1 MMTMDLRTYVLVDR
15 LQPQYAAFT
24 GKRTLGMIPI
34 VDMALLYME
43 VAPAAEV
50 YRVMDIALK
59 TTDVRPGYLNM
70 EREYGFME
78 IHSEHQ
84 EAVQVAGR
92 RALEVLG
99 LQESDRIKPEVLS
112 ANLTT
117 NIDPYQAQLINA
129 RNAGGL
135 LLAYDT
141 LCVVEVVPAA
151 YIVLA
156 ANEAEKAAHIT
167 LVHYSSSGAYGR
179 LFISGTESEVRQARD
194 AAIRAIEALDGRS
207 RQART

>member
-1 MMTMDLRTYVLVDR
+1 MELRTYVLVDR

-24 GKRTLGMIPI
+24 GKQTLGMIPI

-43 VAPAAEV
+43 VSPAAEV

-70 EREYGFME
+70 GREFGFME

-92 RALEVLG
+92 RALEMLD
-99 LQESDRIKPEVLS
+99 LQESDRIKPQVLS

-167 LVHYSSSGAYGR
+167 LMHYSSSGAYGR

-194 AAIRAIEALDGRS
+194 AAVRAIEALDGRS
-207 RQART
+207 R